1 MVGRAAQ
8 GAPWV
13 FGQIAAF
20 FESGE
25 LIADPDLDQMHQI
38 LLGHLQA
45 LYAHYGEYSGCRIA
59 RKHIAWYTGGLPDS
73 NRFRAAMYEL
83 ESTASQFQ
91 FVDEFFEGLSVSADW
106 WAAQTSSLTDVL
118 AVKQLKVKDNPI
130 TSLYV

>member
-59 RKHIAWYTGGLPDS
+59 RKHIAWYTGGPPDS
-73 NRFRAAMYEL
+73 NRFRAAMYEF

-91 FVDEFFEGLSVSADW
+91 FVDEFFESCLRVCSDHGFRVVREMFLNCWICQFFWILPGMAD
-106 WAAQTSSLTDVL
+106 L
-118 AVKQLKVKDNPI
+118 
-130 TSLYV
+130 